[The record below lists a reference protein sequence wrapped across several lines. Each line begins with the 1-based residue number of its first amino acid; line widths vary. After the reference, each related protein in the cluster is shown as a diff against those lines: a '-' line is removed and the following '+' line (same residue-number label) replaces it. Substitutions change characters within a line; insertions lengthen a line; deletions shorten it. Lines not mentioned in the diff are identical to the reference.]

1 MERKYFFTVV
11 NSIVSNTP
19 QGMEELIRQAFLHVE
34 GIGPHVQEGHY
45 DLLGPNGEIILP
57 QVWETVVEPDWT
69 VTMHMWP
76 LPPEPEKPKT
86 PPLEGEIIT
95 MDDLLGPGKKL
106 KGKGAK
112 KSIPP
117 PAPPPPPPVPSL
129 DALNPTAPLDAPA
142 PGGKEV
148 DKTSKK
154 AGPAKNGPKKV
165 VPSSS
170 FSAWMMGGKA
180 AKPPPKALKEIKKPD
195 GAAGS
200 QNGAPA
206 NEGSCI
212 VM

>member
-1 MERKYFFTVV
+1 
-11 NSIVSNTP
+11 
-19 QGMEELIRQAFLHVE
+19 
-34 GIGPHVQEGHY
+34 
-45 DLLGPNGEIILP
+45 
-57 QVWETVVEPDWT
+57 
-69 VTMHMWP
+69 MHMWP

-86 PPLEGEIIT
+86 PPPPPAPPEGEIVNL
-95 MDDLLGPGKKL
+95 DELLGPGKKV

-129 DALNPTAPLDAPA
+129 DAVNPTAPLDAPA
-142 PGGKEV
+142 PAPAPGGKEV
-148 DKTSKK
+148 DKASKK

-165 VPSSS
+165 VPASS

-180 AKPPPKALKEIKKPD
+180 AKPPAKALKETKKPD